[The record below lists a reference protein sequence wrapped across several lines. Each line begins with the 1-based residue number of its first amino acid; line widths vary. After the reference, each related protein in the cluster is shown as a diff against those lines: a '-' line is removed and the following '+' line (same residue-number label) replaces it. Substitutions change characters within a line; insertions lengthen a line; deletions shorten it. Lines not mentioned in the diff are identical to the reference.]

1 MYANKIGDICNQ
13 FEIFIPKLCM
23 YIFHNDLST
32 SVSTIISL
40 NIACTLKGFNCEWIP
55 RVLLSLS
62 LFFFFCVECE
72 YFVNSVWHIQ
82 HHNVFLVNPRSLL

>member
-1 MYANKIGDICNQ
+1 
-13 FEIFIPKLCM
+13 M

-62 LFFFFCVECE
+62 LFFFFSVECE
-72 YFVNSVWHIQ
+72 YFVNSVCGIFNTTMSSW
-82 HHNVFLVNPRSLL
+82 